1 MADKVTEE
9 MMECKKTCGTMS
21 HIPRLSLQ
29 SYFIQPRIVLTMA
42 SKSLLICLLVAAP
55 LLAQQTGPTHTPAQ
69 PVAPGA
75 PVMAQ
80 PVAPDAP
87 VITVH
92 GICPAEKPS
101 IGQKADSCTVVL
113 TRAQFEGM
121 VHAINLSNQ
130 AFTPAALKSLGSGY
144 VTLMALADAGEK
156 AGAEKDPRFQEQ
168 MDVAR
173 TRALAE
179 VYRQM
184 LIDKYSNPSQEDVQN
199 YYQQNL
205 SQFEQTR
212 IERILVPKVN
222 PLHSQ
227 DKPAEFEKKAR
238 ELAAQIR
245 ERAAKGEDMFSLQAE
260 VYKTL
265 GLQTMP
271 PQIEVNPVQVR
282 LYTKPVQDDIH
293 ALKPGEV
300 TKVEAEASGF
310 NIYKLRSQSTLTL
323 DQARPQIVRD
333 LQQKNVDAAL
343 KAATGKVHTDFNE
356 EFFSPHGV
364 QPPQVHGAM
373 GAVSSPT
380 RVHAVGGPTAGG
392 SNPATPAAKPK

>member
-1 MADKVTEE
+1 
-9 MMECKKTCGTMS
+9 
-21 HIPRLSLQ
+21 
-29 SYFIQPRIVLTMA
+29 MA

-55 LLAQQTGPTHTPAQ
+55 LLAQQTAPTHTPAQ

-101 IGQKADSCTVVL
+101 IGRKTDSCTVVL

-184 LIDKYSNPSQEDVQN
+184 LIDKYSNP
-199 YYQQNL
+199 
-205 SQFEQTR
+205 
-212 IERILVPKVN
+212 
-222 PLHSQ
+222 
-227 DKPAEFEKKAR
+227 
-238 ELAAQIR
+238 
-245 ERAAKGEDMFSLQAE
+245 
-260 VYKTL
+260 
-265 GLQTMP
+265 
-271 PQIEVNPVQVR
+271 
-282 LYTKPVQDDIH
+282 
-293 ALKPGEV
+293 
-300 TKVEAEASGF
+300 
-310 NIYKLRSQSTLTL
+310 
-323 DQARPQIVRD
+323 
-333 LQQKNVDAAL
+333 
-343 KAATGKVHTDFNE
+343 
-356 EFFSPHGV
+356 
-364 QPPQVHGAM
+364 
-373 GAVSSPT
+373 
-380 RVHAVGGPTAGG
+380 
-392 SNPATPAAKPK
+392 

>member
-1 MADKVTEE
+1 
-9 MMECKKTCGTMS
+9 
-21 HIPRLSLQ
+21 
-29 SYFIQPRIVLTMA
+29 MA

-55 LLAQQTGPTHTPAQ
+55 LLAQQTGPTPTHTPAQ

-101 IGQKADSCTVVL
+101 IGRKTDSCTVVL

-184 LIDKYSNPSQEDVQN
+184 LIDKYNNPSQEDVQN

-205 SQFEQTR
+205 SQFQQTR

-245 ERAAKGEDMFSLQAE
+245 ERAARGEDMFSLQAE

-356 EFFSPHGV
+356 EFFNPHSV
-364 QPPQVHGAM
+364 QPPQIHGAA
-373 GAVSSPT
+373 GAVTSPT
-380 RVHAVGGPTAGG
+380 RVHAVGGPAAGG

>member
-1 MADKVTEE
+1 
-9 MMECKKTCGTMS
+9 
-21 HIPRLSLQ
+21 
-29 SYFIQPRIVLTMA
+29 MA
-42 SKSLLICLLVAAP
+42 SKSLLICLLAAAP
-55 LLAQQTGPTHTPAQ
+55 LLAQQPTPAHTSVPQ
-69 PVAPGA
+69 TPAAAPA
-75 PVMAQ
+75 PAQ

-92 GICPAEKPS
+92 GVCPAEKPS

-121 VHAINLSNQ
+121 VRAINLSNQ
-130 AFTPAALKSLGSGY
+130 PFTPAALRSLGSGY

-156 AGAEKDPRFQEQ
+156 AGVEKDQRFQEQ

-179 VYRQM
+179 VFRQS
-184 LIDKYSNPSQEDVQN
+184 LLDKYGNPSQEEIQN

-205 SQFEQTR
+205 TQFEQTR
-212 IERILVPKVN
+212 IERIFVPKVN

-227 DKPAEFEKKAR
+227 DKPVEFEKKAR

-245 ERAAKGEDMFSLQAE
+245 ERAAKGEDPFSLQAE

-265 GLQTMP
+265 GLRTMP
-271 PQIEVNPVQVR
+271 PQTEVNPMQVR
-282 LYTKPVQDDIH
+282 FFTKPVQDDIH

-310 NIYKLRSQSTLTL
+310 NIYKVRSKDTLTV
-323 DQARPQIVRD
+323 DQARPQIVRE

-343 KAATGKVHTDFNE
+343 KAVTGKVHTDFNE

-364 QPPQVHGAM
+364 QPPQIHGTVG
-373 GAVSSPT
+373 GAVTSPT
-380 RVHAVGGPTAGG
+380 RIHAEGNPTAG
-392 SNPATPAAKPK
+392 SSSPAIPPSSPK

>member
-1 MADKVTEE
+1 MA
-9 MMECKKTCGTMS
+9 
-21 HIPRLSLQ
+21 R
-29 SYFIQPRIVLTMA
+29 
-42 SKSLLICLLVAAP
+42 KSLLICFLVAAP
-55 LLAQQTGPTHTPAQ
+55 LFAQQPA
-69 PVAPGA
+69 PAHSSVPPAAPGA
-75 PVMAQ
+75 SVATQ

-87 VITVH
+87 VITIH

-101 IGQKADSCTVVL
+101 IGQKTESCTVVL

-130 AFTPAALKSLGSGY
+130 PFTPAALKGLGSSY

-179 VYRQM
+179 VYRQI
-184 LIDKYSNPSQEDVQN
+184 LIDKYNNPSQEEVQN

-205 SQFEQTR
+205 GQFEQTR

-222 PLHSQ
+222 PTHSQ

-245 ERAAKGEDMFSLQAE
+245 ERAAKGEDLFSLQAD

-282 LYTKPVQDDIH
+282 FYPKPVQDDIH

-310 NIYKLRSQSTLTL
+310 NIYKLRSQSTLTI

-356 EFFSPHGV
+356 DFFNPRTV
-364 QPPQVHGAM
+364 QPPQIHGAV
-373 GAVSSPT
+373 GGVNSPT
-380 RVHAVGGPTAGG
+380 RIHAVGGSTSGG
-392 SNPATPAAKPK
+392 NPATPAATPK